1 MLLFP
6 FCGTLSGQNGS
17 YSLCKETKI
26 NAIIVVPTYNE
37 AENVERLVA
46 TVFAQVPEIHMLF
59 VDDESPD
66 GTGELLDNLA
76 RLPWIAGRLHVL
88 HRSAKDGFARAYIA
102 GFQWSLAHD
111 YDLIIQMDADMS
123 HDPIYLPKMIEAS
136 DKFDVV
142 IGSRYLNGIS
152 VVNWPLQRILLSW
165 GANRYVNSITALN
178 INDCTSGFKILHRRV
193 LENIQLE
200 SMTASGY
207 SFQVELLFR
216 AHVLQHSFTEVPII
230 FADRVLGESKMSGK
244 TIREAFIMPLKLR
257 LIKGRLRRQLTRHA
271 QGQPAE

>member
-1 MLLFP
+1 M
-6 FCGTLSGQNGS
+6 
-17 YSLCKETKI
+17 

-37 AENVERLVA
+37 AENVEQLVA
-46 TVFAQVPEIHMLF
+46 SVFAQVPDIHMLF

-66 GTGELLDNLA
+66 GTGDILDNLA

-88 HRSAKDGFARAYIA
+88 HRTAKDGFARAYIA
-102 GFQWSLAHD
+102 GFQWSLARD

-123 HDPIYLPKMIEAS
+123 HDPIYLPKMIQAS

-152 VVNWPLQRILLSW
+152 VVNWPLRRILLSYF
-165 GANRYVNSITALN
+165 ANRYVNSITALN

-193 LENIQLE
+193 LENLALE
-200 SMTASGY
+200 TMTANGY

-230 FADRVLGESKMSGK
+230 FADRVRGESKMSGK

-257 LIKGRLRRQLTRHA
+257 LIKNRLKRQLTRHA
-271 QGQPAE
+271 QRQPE

>member
-1 MLLFP
+1 M
-6 FCGTLSGQNGS
+6 
-17 YSLCKETKI
+17 

-37 AENVERLVA
+37 AENVEQLVA
-46 TVFAQVPEIHMLF
+46 SVFAQVPDIHMLF

-66 GTGELLDNLA
+66 GTGDILDNLA

-88 HRSAKDGFARAYIA
+88 HRTAKDGFARAYIA
-102 GFQWSLAHD
+102 GFQWSLARD

-123 HDPIYLPKMIEAS
+123 HDPIYLPKMIQAS
-136 DKFDVV
+136 DKFDIV

-152 VVNWPLQRILLSW
+152 VVNWPLRRILLSYF
-165 GANRYVNSITALN
+165 ANRYVNSITALN

-193 LENIQLE
+193 LENIALDT
-200 SMTASGY
+200 MTANGY
-207 SFQVELLFR
+207 SFQVELLYR
-216 AHVLQHSFTEVPII
+216 AHILQHSFTEIPII

-257 LIKGRLRRQLTRHA
+257 LIKNRLKRQLTLHA
-271 QGQPAE
+271 QRQPAE

>member
-1 MLLFP
+1 M
-6 FCGTLSGQNGS
+6 
-17 YSLCKETKI
+17 

-37 AENVERLVA
+37 VENVERLVA
-46 TVFAQVPEIHMLF
+46 AVFAQTPDIHILF

-66 GTGELLDNLA
+66 GTGDLLDNLA
-76 RLPWIAGRLHVL
+76 RLPWIASRLHVL
-88 HRSAKDGFARAYIA
+88 HRTTKDGFARAYIA
-102 GFQWSLAHD
+102 GFQWALARD

-152 VVNWPLQRILLSW
+152 VVNWPLRRILLSYF
-165 GANRYVNSITALN
+165 ANLYVKSITALN
-178 INDCTSGFKILHRRV
+178 INDCTSGFKILHRQV

-200 SMTASGY
+200 SMTANGY

-244 TIREAFIMPLKLR
+244 TIKEAFFMPLKLR
-257 LIKGRLRRQLTRHA
+257 LKQSRLRRQLTRHA
-271 QGQPAE
+271 QSQAAK

>member
-1 MLLFP
+1 M
-6 FCGTLSGQNGS
+6 
-17 YSLCKETKI
+17 

-46 TVFAQVPEIHMLF
+46 AVFAQVPNIHMLF

-66 GTGELLDNLA
+66 GTGDILDNLA
-76 RLPWIAGRLHVL
+76 QLPWIAGRLHVL
-88 HRSAKDGFARAYIA
+88 HRTAKDGFARAYIA
-102 GFQWSLAHD
+102 GFQWSLARD
-111 YDLIIQMDADMS
+111 YDLIIQMDADLS

-136 DKFDVV
+136 DRFDVV

-152 VVNWPLQRILLSW
+152 VVNWPLRRILLSW
-165 GANRYVNSITALN
+165 GANRYVNFITDLN
-178 INDCTSGFKILHRRV
+178 VNDCTSGFKILHRCV
-193 LENIQLE
+193 LENIELE

-216 AHVLQHSFTEVPII
+216 AHVLEHSFTEVPII

-244 TIREAFIMPLKLR
+244 TIREAFFMPLKLR
-257 LIKGRLRRQLTRHA
+257 LIQGRLRRRLTRHA
-271 QGQPAE
+271 QRRSAD

>member
-1 MLLFP
+1 M
-6 FCGTLSGQNGS
+6 
-17 YSLCKETKI
+17 
-26 NAIIVVPTYNE
+26 NAIIVVPTFNE

-46 TVFAQVPEIHMLF
+46 AVFAQMPEIHMLF

-66 GTGELLDNLA
+66 GTGDILDNLA
-76 RLPWIAGRLHVL
+76 LLPWIAGRLHVL
-88 HRSAKDGFARAYIA
+88 HRTEKDGFARAYIA
-102 GFQWSLAHD
+102 GFQWALARE

-123 HDPIYLPKMIEAS
+123 HDPIYLPKMIEAA
-136 DKFDVV
+136 DKYDVV

-152 VVNWPLQRILLSW
+152 VVNWPLRRILLSF

-200 SMTASGY
+200 TMTASGY

-216 AHVLQHSFTEVPII
+216 AHVLQHSFVEIPII
-230 FADRVLGESKMSGK
+230 FADRVRGESKMSGK
-244 TIREAFIMPLKLR
+244 TIREAFFMPLKLR
-257 LIKGRLRRQLTRHA
+257 LIKSRLRRQLTRHA
-271 QGQPAE
+271 QRQPVD

>member
-1 MLLFP
+1 M
-6 FCGTLSGQNGS
+6 
-17 YSLCKETKI
+17 

-46 TVFAQVPEIHMLF
+46 AVFAQVPHIHLLF

-66 GTGELLDNLA
+66 GTGDILDNLA

-88 HRSAKDGFARAYIA
+88 HRTAKDGFARAYIA
-102 GFQWSLAHD
+102 GFQWALARE

-123 HDPIYLPKMIEAS
+123 HDPIYLPRMIEAS

-142 IGSRYLNGIS
+142 IGSRYLNGVS
-152 VVNWPLQRILLSW
+152 VVNWPMQRIVLSW
-165 GANRYVNSITALN
+165 TANRYVNSVTALN
-178 INDCTSGFKILHRRV
+178 INDCTSGFKILRRRV

-200 SMTASGY
+200 TMTANGY

-216 AHVLQHSFTEVPII
+216 AHVLQHTFTEVPII
-230 FADRVLGESKMSGK
+230 FADRTMGESKMSGK
-244 TIREAFIMPLKLR
+244 TIKEAFFMPLKLR
-257 LIKGRLRRQLTRHA
+257 LIKNRLKRQLTRHA
-271 QGQPAE
+271 QRQSAE